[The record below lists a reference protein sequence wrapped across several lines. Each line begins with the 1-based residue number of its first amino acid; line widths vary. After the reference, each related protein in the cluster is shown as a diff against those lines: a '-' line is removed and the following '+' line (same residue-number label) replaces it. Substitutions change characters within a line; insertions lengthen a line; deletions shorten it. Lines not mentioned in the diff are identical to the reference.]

1 MYKIKVVNLSTGAT
15 WWEYGFSR
23 YMMKRIH
30 FLTNEIDINNYLMY
44 SIIRVYKIN
53 FTVKTFKKC
62 LTNATEL
69 C

>member
-1 MYKIKVVNLSTGAT
+1 MYKIMVHNTETGVT

-30 FLTNEIDINNYLMY
+30 FLKNETDIDNYEIY
-44 SIIRVYKIN
+44 SILWISKIC
-53 FTVKTFKKC
+53 FSIKTFKKC

>member
-1 MYKIKVVNLSTGAT
+1 MYKTKVINLDTGAI

-30 FLTNEIDINNYLMY
+30 FWTNETDIDNYAIY
-44 SIIRVYKIN
+44 SVMRVCKIC
-53 FTVKTFKKC
+53 FSIKTFKKC